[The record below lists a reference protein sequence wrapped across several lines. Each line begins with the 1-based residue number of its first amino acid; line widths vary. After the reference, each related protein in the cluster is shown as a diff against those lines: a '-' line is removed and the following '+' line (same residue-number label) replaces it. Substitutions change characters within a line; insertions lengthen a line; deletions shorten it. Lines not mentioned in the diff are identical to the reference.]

1 MHSRTRPRSPSR
13 SPEGPRR
20 QALRDLAIER
30 FTTVVIGAGHAGL
43 AASHFLT
50 ERSIDH
56 VVLERGEVANSWRHE
71 RWDSL
76 RLLTP
81 NWQCRLPGVRY
92 EGPDPDGY
100 LTMAEVVEL
109 IERFAA
115 PALGHVRT
123 GTNVVSVRPTDDG
136 YHVIT
141 SHGEIR
147 CRTVV
152 LASGACNRP
161 AMPSFADAV
170 PSTVEQLTPFSYR
183 DPSHL
188 PDGGVLVVGAS
199 ATGVQLAAE
208 VRRSGRPVTLSVGEH
223 VRLPRTYRD
232 RDVLWWM
239 DASGVW
245 DQRYDEVDDLTRA
258 RRLPSPQLVGTPERG
273 MLDLNA
279 LSAMGVELVGRWAA
293 VRDGRALFSGGL
305 RTVCS
310 LADLKMNRLLG
321 VFDEWAAAG
330 ESGEEFDPP
339 ERLAPTQVPASPRL
353 QLDLLSGEIRTV
365 VWATGFRPDY
375 RWLDV
380 PVLDAKGHLRHDG
393 GVVDSPGLY
402 ALGLPVLRRRKS
414 TFILGIEDDAREVI
428 EHLTRSLA
436 GGPFQAATAIRRST
450 GV

>member
-1 MHSRTRPRSPSR
+1 MT
-13 SPEGPRR
+13 
-20 QALRDLAIER
+20 
-30 FTTVVIGAGHAGL
+30 
-43 AASHFLT
+43 
-50 ERSIDH
+50 
-56 VVLERGEVANSWRHE
+56 
-71 RWDSL
+71 
-76 RLLTP
+76 
-81 NWQCRLPGVRY
+81 
-92 EGPDPDGY
+92 
-100 LTMAEVVEL
+100 
-109 IERFAA
+109 
-115 PALGHVRT
+115 
-123 GTNVVSVRPTDDG
+123 SVRRTDDG
-136 YHVIT
+136 YQVLT
-141 SHGEIR
+141 SRGEIR
-147 CRTVV
+147 CRAVV

-161 AMPSFADAV
+161 TTPSFADAV
-170 PSTVEQLTPFSYR
+170 PATVEQLTPFSYR

-223 VRLPRTYRD
+223 VRLPRTYRG

-273 MLDLNA
+273 TLDLNA

-305 RTVCS
+305 RNVCS

-339 ERLAPTQVPASPRL
+339 ERLAQTQVPASPRL
-353 QLDLLSGEIRTV
+353 QLDLLSGEIRAI

-380 PVLDAKGHLRHDG
+380 PVLDAKGQLRHDG

-402 ALGLPVLRRRKS
+402 ALGLPVLRRRRS
-414 TFILGIEDDAREVI
+414 TFIHGIEDDAREVI
-428 EHLTRSLA
+428 EHLTRFLA
-436 GGPFQAATAIRRST
+436 TGPSGTS
-450 GV
+450 G